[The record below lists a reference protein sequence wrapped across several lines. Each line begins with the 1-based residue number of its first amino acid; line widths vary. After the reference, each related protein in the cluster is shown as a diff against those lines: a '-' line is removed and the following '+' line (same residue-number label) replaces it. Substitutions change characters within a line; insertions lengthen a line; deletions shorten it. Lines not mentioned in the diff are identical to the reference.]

1 MKLSESALSRLTY
14 QHLTITEIVEAVP
27 DARLHFNPAPGKWSI
42 NDNIAHLARYNVIF
56 RERLKKIQEQD
67 AQQYPRYNAEA
78 DPEFPLWKQ
87 KSTAELLQSISMER
101 EIITREAQSY
111 SEAALN
117 RIGVHPKFG
126 RLTVIDW
133 IEFYLL
139 HEAHHIFTIY
149 KLKNDVPIVAGN

>member
-1 MKLSESALSRLTY
+1 MKLSESAQSRLAF
-14 QHLTITEIVEAVP
+14 QHLTIGEIIASIPEIKQH
-27 DARLHFNPAPGKWSI
+27 LIPAPGKWSI
-42 NDNIAHLARYNVIF
+42 HDNIAHLARYSVVFN
-56 RERLKKIQEQD
+56 ERLKNIQDLD
-67 AQQYPRYNAEA
+67 APQFPRYNADD
-78 DPEFPLWKQ
+78 DPEFPLRQQ

-101 EIITREAQSY
+101 EIISREAKSY
-111 SEAALN
+111 SEEALN

-149 KLKNDVPIVAGN
+149 KLKSDVSIGAGN